1 MLDEPTSAIVTRRWI
16 LAAWVGAA
24 IFAVAGVFGR
34 SLWKADE
41 PYSFGIVWEMLQD
54 HHWVVPYIAGQPFVE
69 KPPLVYWVAAGFA
82 RALPYWAPDES
93 ARLAVLLFGT
103 VGLSALVVALWRLRC
118 EAFAWARFVAR
129 VRSVRFGSAFDVDA
143 TVYATTGVLVAMG
156 TVGFVEH
163 VHKLTADIGQLA
175 GATVGLC
182 GLVLIATQRDD
193 PATDVRAARRGA
205 VTSGMVLGTGAGVAF
220 LSKGLF
226 VPATLLTTSVL
237 SLALPAFRTR
247 AARLAFVVALMAAL
261 PWLLWWPA
269 ALYTAS
275 PQLFREWLWDNNIG
289 RFVGFTLLGGNG
301 RSLADKTA
309 SLLLAGFPT
318 TLLLAGAVA
327 CSWRCTARMRWRARW
342 RMVERAPAHATLM
355 LYLVV
360 TTTALTCSA
369 SMRDVYILPLLPA
382 MVMLGLPLVLLPL
395 PFSIAGRRVA
405 TGLFAAAAV
414 ACVALWL
421 ILVARG
427 TLIGVPGMKQ
437 IVGATLPLA
446 NPLPMRAGAI
456 AVALVA
462 LAAWSIVVARDP
474 MRSAAVA
481 WSAGFAA
488 TWSLAAALLLPWIDA
503 AHDYRTVFAQIAPQL
518 ARSRTCVGSLNLGES
533 ELSMLEYVTG
543 VEATRAYLGHSGS
556 GAAGGRNPAVDAC
569 DWLVAMSNGRVHAS
583 LPNQR
588 RWRPVVTV
596 GRSAN
601 RDERITVYRSVDGE
615 AAAEPSR

>member
-1 MLDEPTSAIVTRRWI
+1 MLDGRVSAIVTRRWI
-16 LAAWVGAA
+16 LAAWVGVA

-41 PYSFGIVWEMLQD
+41 PYSFGIVWGMLQD
-54 HHWVVPYIAGQPFVE
+54 HHWLVPYIAGQPFVE

-82 RALPYWAPDES
+82 RAVPYWTPDES
-93 ARLAVLLFGT
+93 ARLAVLVFGA
-103 VGLSALVVALWRLRC
+103 VGLGALVVALRGLRR
-118 EAFAWARFVAR
+118 EAVAWARFVAR
-129 VRSVRFGSAFDVDA
+129 ASSDRFGSPFDADA
-143 TVYATTGVLVAMG
+143 NAYATIGVLVAIG

-182 GLVLIATQRDD
+182 GLVRIATQVDHAASD
-193 PATDVRAARRGA
+193 ASAARRHA
-205 VTSGMVLGTGAGVAF
+205 VTSGVLLGTGAGVAF

-226 VPATLLTTSVL
+226 VPGALLTTSIL

-247 AARLAFVVALMAAL
+247 IARLAFAAALIAAL

-269 ALYTAS
+269 ALYAAA
-275 PQLFREWLWDNNIG
+275 PELFREWLWDNNVG

-301 RSLADKTA
+301 RSLADKMA
-309 SLLLAGFPT
+309 SILLAGFPT

-327 CSWRCTARMRWRARW
+327 CSLRCAAGMRWRVRW
-342 RMVERAPAHATLM
+342 RIVERAPAHVTLM
-355 LYLVV
+355 LYFAV
-360 TTTALTCSA
+360 TVTALACSA

-405 TGLFAAAAV
+405 TALFAGAAV
-414 ACVALWL
+414 ACVSLWL
-421 ILVARG
+421 VLVARG
-427 TLIGVPGMKQ
+427 TLAGVPGMKQ
-437 IVGATLPLA
+437 IVGAMLPLS
-446 NPLPMRAGAI
+446 NPLPMRAD
-456 AVALVA
+456 AVAVAIVA
-462 LAAWSIVVARDP
+462 LAAWSIVVVRDP
-474 MRSAAVA
+474 LRSAAVA

-488 TWSLAAALLLPWIDA
+488 TWSLAAVLLLPWIDA
-503 AHDYRTVFAQIAPQL
+503 AHDYRAAFAQIAPQL
-518 ARSRTCVGSLNLGES
+518 AQSKTCVGSLNLGES

-543 VEATRAYLGHSGS
+543 VEATRAFLGHSGS

-569 DWLVAMSNGRVHAS
+569 DWLVAMSNGRVHVS

-588 RWRPVVTV
+588 RWRSVMTV

-601 RDERITVYRSVDGE
+601 RDERITLYQSVDGE
-615 AAAEPSR
+615 AAAEPAR